1 MARQRPKRNHKA
13 VYRNYAILSLIRVWN
28 RIPIT
33 KDSAIALLFLN
44 VVLPMRTVNT
54 TPLPAKA
61 ASVRPL
67 KKNTSFQLFWLYLN
81 TSRAQIHA
89 AVLVPVVF
97 GIWSLL
103 LGADNNWDLRNY
115 HLYNA
120 FAFLHNKLGT
130 DFAPAGFQS
139 YFNPLLDIP
148 YYLAINHL
156 PPRLLGFLMGMIH
169 GLNFVLVLAICR
181 KLLSWLPETD
191 RQRTPILLALA
202 GCLTANFLSELGSTM
217 GDNATALFCLA
228 SILVTL
234 HAIATLSTRSA
245 HALWTLAA
253 AGVLAGMATGLK
265 LTNAPYSVAI
275 CLGLLTL
282 PVSPAIRIQAAFVFG
297 VGVLAG
303 LAGAAGFWFHT
314 MWQTFGN
321 PLFPQFGNLFPNPLA
336 ITTGATDTSWLPK
349 TLWQQL
355 LWPFIISADAK
366 KAGQIPLRYVIW
378 AIAYLLLILLALQ
391 GLAARIR
398 KAATHRLAPDAR
410 FLVVVLVLG
419 FILWMKIFSVY
430 RYLVPMD
437 LLAPLVIYLLCTRL
451 LPCSQAKTTASWVI
465 AIATLLVLLGGFKT
479 WGHEGWSDKPFHV
492 DVPALAEPARTTVLT
507 TEDDPPWGWL
517 VMAFPPEVAFAQ
529 VNGNF
534 PKGPAFSSKI
544 ESMIAGRNGPVHAL
558 VKGEKDAHPERAARM
573 KALADQ
579 LGLTSTPSRCAA
591 LQWVIGR
598 FKLRASVAAAD
609 PAAKGAA
616 CQLQKQAPDPYPDIN
631 AENKAHQDKAQQVL
645 STYGYS
651 LDPQSCSLHN
661 AGIGDDRQM
670 FQWCTVSRMTR

>member
-1 MARQRPKRNHKA
+1 
-13 VYRNYAILSLIRVWN
+13 L
-28 RIPIT
+28 
-33 KDSAIALLFLN
+33 
-44 VVLPMRTVNT
+44 
-54 TPLPAKA
+54 
-61 ASVRPL
+61 
-67 KKNTSFQLFWLYLN
+67 
-81 TSRAQIHA
+81 
-89 AVLVPVVF
+89 LVPIAF

-103 LGADNNWDLRNY
+103 LGPDNNWDLRNY

-148 YYLAINHL
+148 YYLAISHL
-156 PPRLLGFLMGMIH
+156 PPRLLGFLMGVLH
-169 GLNFVLVLAICR
+169 GLNFVLLLAICR
-181 KLLSWLPETD
+181 KVLSWLPDTD

-217 GDNATALFCLA
+217 GDNTTALFCLA
-228 SILVTL
+228 SILATL
-234 HAIATLSTRSA
+234 HAIPTLATRSA

-265 LTNAPYSVAI
+265 LTNAPYAVAI
-275 CLGLLTL
+275 CLGILTL
-282 PVSPAIRIQAAFVFG
+282 PGSPATRIQAAFAFG

-303 LAGAAGFWFHT
+303 IAGTAGFWFHT

-336 ITTGATDTSWLPK
+336 VTTGAADTSWLPR

-378 AIAYLLLILLALQ
+378 AIAYLLLILLAMQ
-391 GLAARIR
+391 MIVAKIR
-398 KAATHRLAPDAR
+398 KPATRRLAPDAR
-410 FLVVVLVLG
+410 FLIVVLVLG
-419 FILWMKIFSVY
+419 FILWMKIFSIY

-451 LPCSQAKTTASWVI
+451 LSYSRAKATASWVI

-492 DVPALAEPARTTVLT
+492 DMPALADPARTTVLIA
-507 TEDDPPWGWL
+507 EGDPPWGWL
-517 VMAFPPEVAFAQ
+517 VMAFPPEMAFVQ
-529 VNGNF
+529 VDGNF
-534 PKGPAFSSKI
+534 PKGTSFSAKV

-558 VKGEKDAHPERAARM
+558 FKGENDGYPERAAHM
-573 KALADQ
+573 KALADRF
-579 LGLTSTPSRCAA
+579 GLTSTPSRCDT
-591 LQWVIGR
+591 LRWVIGR
-598 FKLRASVAAAD
+598 FKLRASVLAAD
-609 PAAKGAA
+609 PAAKDAA
-616 CQLQKQAPDPYPDIN
+616 CQLQKQAPDPYPDID
-631 AENKAHQDKAQQVL
+631 AENKAHQDRAQQVL
-645 STYGYS
+645 GTYGYS
-651 LDPQSCSLHN
+651 LDPQSCSLHS

-670 FQWCTVSRMTR
+670 FQWCTVRRITR

>member
-1 MARQRPKRNHKA
+1 M
-13 VYRNYAILSLIRVWN
+13 
-28 RIPIT
+28 
-33 KDSAIALLFLN
+33 
-44 VVLPMRTVNT
+44 NT
-54 TPLPAKA
+54 TPLPAHA
-61 ASVRPL
+61 ANAQPP
-67 KKNTSFQLFWLYLN
+67 KQNTFFQQFWLYLN
-81 TSRAQIHA
+81 SARAPIHA
-89 AVLVPVVF
+89 AVLVPIAF
-97 GIWSLL
+97 GIWSIL

-156 PPRLLGFLMGMIH
+156 PPRLLGFLMGVVH
-169 GLNFVLVLAICR
+169 GLNFVLLLAICR
-181 KLLSWLPETD
+181 KLLMWLPDTD

-202 GCLTANFLSELGSTM
+202 GCLTANFLSELGNTM
-217 GDNATALFCLA
+217 GDNTTALFCLA
-228 SILVTL
+228 SILMTL
-234 HAIATLSTRSA
+234 HVMATLPSQSSRA
-245 HALWTLAA
+245 IWTLAV
-253 AGVLAGMATGLK
+253 AGVLAGMAAGLK
-265 LTNAPYSVAI
+265 LTNAPYAVAI

-282 PVSPAIRIQAAFVFG
+282 PVSTAMRVQAAFAFG

-303 LAGAAGFWFHT
+303 LAGTAGFWFYT

-336 ITTGATDTSWLPK
+336 SVSGVTDTSWLPK
-349 TLWQQL
+349 SLLQQM

-366 KAGQIPLRYVIW
+366 KAGQVPLRQVIW
-378 AIAYLLLILLALQ
+378 AIAYLLLILLAMQVLV
-391 GLAARIR
+391 AKIR
-398 KAATHRLAPDAR
+398 KSATRSLAPDAR
-410 FLVVVLVLG
+410 FLVVVMVLG
-419 FILWMKIFSVY
+419 FVLWMKIFSIY

-437 LLAPLVIYLLCTRL
+437 LLAPLLIYLLFTRL
-451 LPCSQAKTTASWVI
+451 LPYSRANTAASWVI
-465 AIATLLVLLGGFKT
+465 GTATLLVVLGGFKT

-492 DVPALAEPARTTVLT
+492 DVPALADPAHTIVLT

-517 VMAFPPEVAFAQ
+517 VMAFPPNVAFAQ

-534 PKGPAFSSKI
+534 PKGPAFSSRI
-544 ESMIAGRNGPVHAL
+544 EGMITSRNGPVYAL
-558 VKGEKDAHPERAARM
+558 IKGENDVYPERAARM

-579 LGLTSTPSRCAA
+579 FGLTTTPSRCAA

-598 FKLRASVAAAD
+598 FKLRASVSAAD
-609 PAAKGAA
+609 PTAKDAA
-616 CQLQKQAPDPYPDIN
+616 CQLQKEAPDPYPNID

-645 STYGYS
+645 SAYGYS
-651 LDPQSCSLHN
+651 LDPQSCSLRS

-670 FQWCTVSRMTR
+670 FQWCSVRRRTP

>member
-1 MARQRPKRNHKA
+1 M
-13 VYRNYAILSLIRVWN
+13 
-28 RIPIT
+28 
-33 KDSAIALLFLN
+33 
-44 VVLPMRTVNT
+44 NT

-61 ASVRPL
+61 ASAQPF
-67 KKNTSFQLFWLYLN
+67 KKNTSLKLFWLYLN
-81 TSRAQIHA
+81 SSRAQIHA
-89 AVLVPVVF
+89 AVLVPIAF

-120 FAFLHNKLGT
+120 FALLHNKL
-130 DFAPAGFQS
+130 DIDLAPAGFQS
-139 YFNPLLDIP
+139 YFNPLLDLP

-156 PPRLLGFLMGMIH
+156 PPRLLGFLMGVVH

-181 KLLSWLPETD
+181 KLLVWLTDTD
-191 RQRTPILLALA
+191 RQRTSILLALA
-202 GCLTANFLSELGSTM
+202 GCLTANFLSELGNTM
-217 GDNATALFCLA
+217 GDNTTALFCLA
-228 SILVTL
+228 SILVAL
-234 HAIATLSTRSA
+234 HAISRLSA
-245 HALWTLAA
+245 HSANAMWTLVA
-253 AGVLAGMATGLK
+253 AGVLAGMAAGLK
-265 LTNAPYSVAI
+265 LTNAPYAVAI

-282 PVSPAIRIQAAFVFG
+282 PVSPVMRVRGAFVFG
-297 VGVLAG
+297 IGVLAG
-303 LAGAAGFWFHT
+303 LAGTAGFWFYT

-336 ITTGATDTSWLPK
+336 ITAGVTDASWLPK
-349 TLWQQL
+349 GLWQQL

-366 KAGQIPLRYVIW
+366 KAGQIPIRQVIW
-378 AIAYLLLILLALQ
+378 AIAYLLLILLAVR
-391 GLAARIR
+391 GLAAKVRR
-398 KAATHRLAPDAR
+398 SATQVRNAATPGLAPDAR
-410 FLVVVLVLG
+410 FLVVVVVLG
-419 FILWMKIFSVY
+419 FILWMKIFSIY

-437 LLAPLVIYLLCTRL
+437 LLAPLVIYLLFTRL
-451 LPCSQAKTTASWVI
+451 LPYSRARATSSWVI
-465 AIATLLVLLGGFKT
+465 ALATLLVLLGGVRT

-492 DVPALAEPARTTVLT
+492 DVPALADSAHTTVLT

-558 VKGEKDAHPERAARM
+558 IKGENDVYPERARRM
-573 KALADQ
+573 RALADQ

-598 FKLRASVAAAD
+598 FKLRARVSAAD
-609 PAAKGAA
+609 PTTRDAA
-616 CQLQKQAPDPYPDIN
+616 CQLQKQAPDPYPDID
-631 AENKAHQDKAQQVL
+631 AENKAHQNQAQQVL
-645 STYGYS
+645 RIYGYS
-651 LDPQSCSLHN
+651 LDPQSCSLHS

-670 FQWCTVSRMTR
+670 FQWCTVRRMTR